1 MIGQLLQSFSKSEA
15 LAQRYAPD
23 ASRSKQ
29 ILHCLTRVSGITY
42 SPSIIYW
49 RLALHIF
56 YVVYSYIL
64 KVPFDKED
72 RSGIVYV
79 WVGSKAD
86 PEEARI
92 AEEIAREMYDGVR
105 KKNSLNFFDNIC
117 LSKIAISFPLSQLL
131 VFMTLIFVCIL
142 RKEFC
147 D

>member
-1 MIGQLLQSFSKSEA
+1 M
-15 LAQRYAPD
+15 
-23 ASRSKQ
+23 
-29 ILHCLTRVSGITY
+29 
-42 SPSIIYW
+42 
-49 RLALHIF
+49 
-56 YVVYSYIL
+56 VYSYIL

-105 KKNSLNFFDNIC
+105 KKNSLNFLDNIC
-117 LSKIAISFPLSQLL
+117 LSKIAKSFPLSQLL